1 MNSFEWISLII
12 ILLTILGVALGSY
25 PVLRM
30 NRTTIALVGATSLIV
45 IGAISLENAI
55 QAIDFDTIIL
65 LFSIMVININFM
77 LSGFFNLITSQILKF
92 AKTPQR
98 LLALVIFVSGLLSA
112 LFLNDTIVLVFTPI
126 VLNITIILKRNPIPY
141 LMALATAANVGSAA
155 TIIGNP
161 QNILIGTASK
171 IPFTDFALALA
182 PVSIVGMA
190 IIWMVISFIY
200 KKEFKKTT
208 FEKLPDEKIRLLRPL
223 LYKSV
228 AAAIIMLGSFILGFS
243 MPVAALGA
251 ASLLLITR
259 RVKPERVFREID
271 WSLLVFFIGLFIVT
285 KTLDYIGVSQ
295 ILKGFITLNTGNEI
309 VDLTI
314 ISVILSNLIS
324 NVPAVLVLRPVVETF
339 VNPQMAWLTMAM
351 ATTFAGNL
359 TLLGSVANLIVAE
372 SAKKGGVKLTFAEY
386 LKAGIPI
393 TILTTIFGVLF
404 LIFEGS

>member
-1 MNSFEWISLII
+1 
-12 ILLTILGVALGSY
+12 
-25 PVLRM
+25 
-30 NRTTIALVGATSLIV
+30 
-45 IGAISLENAI
+45 
-55 QAIDFDTIIL
+55 
-65 LFSIMVININFM
+65 
-77 LSGFFNLITSQILKF
+77 
-92 AKTPQR
+92 
-98 LLALVIFVSGLLSA
+98 
-112 LFLNDTIVLVFTPI
+112 
-126 VLNITIILKRNPIPY
+126 
-141 LMALATAANVGSAA
+141 
-155 TIIGNP
+155 
-161 QNILIGTASK
+161 
-171 IPFTDFALALA
+171 
-182 PVSIVGMA
+182 
-190 IIWMVISFIY
+190 MVISFIY

-208 FEKLPDEKIRLLRPL
+208 FEKLTDEKIRLLRPL

-228 AAAIIMLGSFILGFS
+228 VAAIIMLGSFILGFS

-285 KTLDYIGVSQ
+285 KTLDYIGVSN
-295 ILKGFITLNTGNEI
+295 ILKGFLALNTGNEI
-309 VDLTI
+309 VDLSI

-324 NVPAVLVLRPVVETF
+324 NVPAVLVLRPVVESF

-372 SAKKGGVKLTFAEY
+372 SAKKGGVKLTFSEY

-404 LIFEGS
+404 LIFEGG